1 MASDLQD
8 AQTQSCEEHPEK
20 PPSRAGQ
27 PTDRLEPQM
36 HQGHHG
42 NRGGEA
48 SGNLV

>member
-20 PPSRAGQ
+20 PPSRTGQ
-27 PTDRLEPQM
+27 STDRLEPQM
-36 HQGHHG
+36 HQDRHS

-48 SGNLV
+48 SGDKV